1 MTNESDEPP
10 RGLES
15 LSDMSVSR
23 AVIKSDLDDLD
34 LQLER
39 ERKSYQRHLLWLVL
53 GASPG
58 ALLPMLFVMTEFGG
72 AALVAVILTVIVLE
86 GWRAFG
92 AKRSIRS
99 LETLEME
106 LREHLAEV
114 DRRELP
120 GDPQGS

>member
-1 MTNESDEPP
+1 MSDEREATPP
-10 RGLES
+10 SLEV
-15 LSDMSVSR
+15 LSDVSASR
-23 AVIKSDLDDLD
+23 ALIRADLDDLET
-34 LQLER
+34 QLEQ

-86 GWRAFG
+86 GWRAFS
-92 AKRSIRS
+92 AKRTIRG

-106 LREHLAEV
+106 LRERLADVNPPLIDEESA
-114 DRRELP
+114 D
-120 GDPQGS
+120 G